1 MNIMNK
7 NKSYAVFGLGRYGM
21 AVATELAKGGAEVL
35 AVDIHEE
42 KVNEAADKIALCKC
56 ADVTDENVLRQ
67 LGINNFDTVIV
78 AIAENLESSVMATM
92 LLKQEGVPNVIV
104 KCANEMHKKILSKVG
119 ADMVL
124 LPEVELGTR
133 LAKNLLSS
141 GFVDVMELSKDF
153 SMLELDV
160 RKDWEGKN
168 LIELNLR
175 KKHSI
180 NIIAIRKNND
190 VIVDINPEAPLD
202 SEMKLIVIA
211 NPEKL
216 AKLK

>member
-141 GFVDVMELSKDF
+141 GFVDVVELSKDF

-175 KKHSI
+175 KKYSI

>member
-1 MNIMNK
+1 MNK
-7 NKSYAVFGLGRYGM
+7 NKAYAVFGLGRYGM

-35 AVDIHEE
+35 AVDIHQE
-42 KVNEAADKIALCKC
+42 KVNDAADKIALCKC

-67 LGINNFDTVIV
+67 LGISNFDTVIV
-78 AIAENLESSVMATM
+78 AMAGKLEASVMATM

-104 KCANEMHKKILSKVG
+104 KCADEMHRKILSKIG
-119 ADMVL
+119 ADIVL

-141 GFVDVMELSKDF
+141 GFIDVMELSKNV
-153 SMLELDV
+153 SMIELDV
-160 RKDWEGKN
+160 RKEWEGKN

-175 KKHSI
+175 KKYSI
-180 NIIAIRKNND
+180 NIVAIRKNNE
-190 VIVDINPEAPLD
+190 VIVDINPETPLD
-202 SEMKLIVIA
+202 SKMKLIVIA

>member
-1 MNIMNK
+1 MNK
-7 NKSYAVFGLGRYGM
+7 KKGYAVLGLGRYGT
-21 AVATELAKGGAEVL
+21 AVATELEKGGAEVL

-42 KVNEAADKIALCKC
+42 KVNDAADKITLCKC
-56 ADVTDENVLRQ
+56 ADATDENVLRQ
-67 LGINNFDTVIV
+67 LGISNFDTVIV
-78 AIAENLESSVMATM
+78 AMAGNLESSVMATM

-104 KCANEMHKKILSKVG
+104 KCADEMHKKILSKIG

-124 LPEVELGTR
+124 LPEVESGTR

-141 GFVDVMELSKDF
+141 GFIDVMELSDNF

-160 RKDWEGKN
+160 RKEWEGKT
-168 LIELNLR
+168 LIELHLR
-175 KKHSI
+175 KKYSI
-180 NIIAIRKNND
+180 NIVAIRKND
-190 VIVDINPEAPLD
+190 EVIVDINPEVPLD
-202 SEMKLIVIA
+202 REMKLIVIA

>member
-1 MNIMNK
+1 MNK

-141 GFVDVMELSKDF
+141 GFVDVVELSKDF

-175 KKHSI
+175 KKYSI

-211 NPEKL
+211 NPERL

>member
-1 MNIMNK
+1 MNK

-141 GFVDVMELSKDF
+141 GFVDVVELSKDF

-175 KKHSI
+175 KKYSI